1 MIISELI
8 ERLRE
13 YPSDT
18 QVMLFDNEED
28 RYFEPGFDKVDVI
41 RVTDC
46 GSEIVVDIS
55 RKYHYRKGM
64 EFTILTLR

>member
-55 RKYHYRKGM
+55 RKYHYGKGM